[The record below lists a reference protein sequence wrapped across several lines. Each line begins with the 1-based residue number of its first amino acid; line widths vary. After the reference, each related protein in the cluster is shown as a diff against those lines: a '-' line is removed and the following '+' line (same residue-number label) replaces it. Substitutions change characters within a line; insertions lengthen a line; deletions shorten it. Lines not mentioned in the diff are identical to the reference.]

1 MKKAIFFLLFLLVI
15 PLALAVEYPKSINYV
30 SDYANIISPEYEQLI
45 NQLAREIEDNTTVE
59 LAILAVDNLQ
69 GLDRETYVVEIFKQ
83 WGIGKKDVNNGLLI
97 LVALEERQYRIEI
110 GYGLEPIITDATA
123 GRIGRNNLVPNF
135 KAGDYGKGIHE
146 AILDIK
152 GLLDNDPSI
161 ISQYAKPDRTPMPT
175 ALLYPLIL
183 LILFIGTVI
192 KYSTKNIKSKKKR
205 LGVRFGIGGLIF
217 IALLYL
223 SIIAAVIVTFI
234 YMIALL
240 PGRGMRGPGLIYMG
254 GFGGGF
260 RGSGGF
266 GGGFGGFGGGFSG
279 GGGAG
284 GGW

>member
-1 MKKAIFFLLFLLVI
+1 VKKAIFFLLFLLVI

-59 LAILAVDNLQ
+59 LAILVVDNLQ

-83 WGIGKKDVNNGLLI
+83 WGIGKKDINNGLLI
-97 LVALEERQYRIEI
+97 LVALEEQQYRIEV

-146 AILDIK
+146 AILDIN
-152 GLLDNDPSI
+152 GFLNNDPSI
-161 ISQYAKPDRTPMPT
+161 ISQYAKPDKIPIT
-175 ALLYPLIL
+175 AFLYPLIL
-183 LILFIGTVI
+183 LVFFIGAVI
-192 KYSTKNIKSKKKR
+192 KYFTKNIQSKKKR
-205 LGVRFGIGGLIF
+205 LGIRIGIGGTIF
-217 IALLYL
+217 IALLFL
-223 SIIAAVIVTFI
+223 SVVLAAIVIFI

-240 PGRGMRGPGLIYMG
+240 PGRGMRGPGLIYLG

-260 RGSGGF
+260 RGGGGF